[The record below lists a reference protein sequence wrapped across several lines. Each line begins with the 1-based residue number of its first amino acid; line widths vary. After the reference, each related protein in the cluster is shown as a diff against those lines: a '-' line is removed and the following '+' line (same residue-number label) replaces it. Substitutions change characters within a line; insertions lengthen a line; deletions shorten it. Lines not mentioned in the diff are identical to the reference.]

1 MIEFDLRPEA
11 CAGVRSPAAEVAAMA
26 AKEVEAICESL
37 DRTLKLAYKMR
48 RDPDPDIRRMGEELR
63 EKVRNHFDFLMCRK
77 EVWK

>member
-1 MIEFDLRPEA
+1 MLEFDLRPEA
-11 CAGVRSPAAEVAAMA
+11 FAGVRSPAALCAEVAAKKA
-26 AKEVEAICESL
+26 ESICESL

-63 EKVRNHFDFLMCRK
+63 EKVCNHLDFLMCRK

>member
-1 MIEFDLRPEA
+1 MIKFDLRPGDFR
-11 CAGVRSPAAEVAAMA
+11 GVRSPSALCAELA
-26 AKEVEAICESL
+26 AKKVEAICESL

-63 EKVRNHFDFLMCRK
+63 EKVRNHLDFLMCRK